1 MIFVDRITTSADS
14 STTGEMT
21 MDGFLENRG
30 PKQGPSAERTTGK
43 APKMPEAIFAALR
56 GKPQPRGTHR
66 CFAVRKAA
74 VQTFSVLLGV
84 LCACTTASATPGT
97 GLKGAD
103 GLISL
108 GKAFD
113 PASLPGI
120 RAKAELGDVQSQ
132 CIMADAFAS
141 GKFGLTNDYVQAVIW
156 FRKAAEQNY
165 AVAQY
170 ALGVAYTK
178 GQGVATDEPE
188 GVKWY
193 RKAAE
198 RNLAAA
204 QYGLGVCYANGV
216 GVMKDYVQAWKWI
229 MLAADQNEEPAKL
242 LLAKIEKALT
252 PAQIAEGQK
261 LAREFKAQSPP
272 SNDN

>member
-1 MIFVDRITTSADS
+1 
-14 STTGEMT
+14 
-21 MDGFLENRG
+21 
-30 PKQGPSAERTTGK
+30 
-43 APKMPEAIFAALR
+43 
-56 GKPQPRGTHR
+56 
-66 CFAVRKAA
+66 
-74 VQTFSVLLGV
+74 
-84 LCACTTASATPGT
+84 
-97 GLKGAD
+97 
-103 GLISL
+103 
-108 GKAFD
+108 
-113 PASLPGI
+113 
-120 RAKAELGDVQSQ
+120 
-132 CIMADAFAS
+132 MADAFAS
-141 GKFGLTNDYVQAVIW
+141 GKLGLTNDYVQAVIW
-156 FRKAAEQNY
+156 FRNAPEQIY

-170 ALGVAYTK
+170 ALSVAYTQ

-216 GVMKDYVQAWKWI
+216 GVMKDYVQACKWI

-272 SNDN
+272 LSDH

>member
-1 MIFVDRITTSADS
+1 MIFVDRIATSADS
-14 STTGEMT
+14 SSTGVMT
-21 MDGFLENRG
+21 MGIFLKNHRSKE
-30 PKQGPSAERTTGK
+30 GPSGEGTSGK
-43 APKMPEAIFAALR
+43 TPKLPGAIYALLR
-56 GKPQPRGTHR
+56 GKEQPAGTR
-66 CFAVRKAA
+66 RFATAKAA
-74 VQTFSVLLGV
+74 VQAFSVLLGV
-84 LCACTTASATPGT
+84 LCACSTASATPGI

-103 GLISL
+103 GLTSL

-120 RAKAELGDVQSQ
+120 RARAELGDVESQ

-141 GKFGLTNDYVQAVIW
+141 GKLGLTNDYVQAVIW
-156 FRKAAEQNY
+156 FRKADEQNY

-178 GQGVATDEPE
+178 GQGVATDETE
-188 GVKWY
+188 GAKWY

-216 GVMKDYVQAWKWI
+216 GVMKDNVQAYKWI

-242 LLAKIEKALT
+242 LLVNIEKALT
-252 PAQIAEGQK
+252 PDQIAEGQK

-272 SNDN
+272 SDDN